1 MIFNLIYAL
10 LIASILMLMDMEYSQ
25 LNPYFDFHFT
35 LKEFLYK
42 LTPII
47 FLISL
52 IKQTP
57 VRVFLLLLI
66 VLFSIFQYAHFG
78 YFGKNITAFEFSK
91 IYGNMGEIE
100 ETLLHKPSI
109 YKYPLLLGLGG
120 GFLIMVMEFF
130 LSRKIFHP
138 KRGFLFALALFV
150 FVELQ
155 LLYTLYFQINKSDHV
170 MHNKDSKLLFAIH
183 GRHSFR
189 NFYVSL
195 NYFTLGILPRTL
207 NANSS
212 QASLVS
218 SPKLLSKDSNKTIVL
233 IIGESLRAD
242 KFSLK
247 ESSLTPKL
255 NDLYHSN
262 DMNVTFFSNTI
273 LSTGTVTKI
282 SVGGIMNGIEDVG
295 ASGQIFSESTN
306 LVKLAKKSGYKTA
319 FISDQSEQSL
329 RMIKD
334 LIGINYLDLFLDKD
348 NFKKSID
355 VDGYDDDLI
364 KLIQKEPVLNPKSFV
379 VLQQRCAHEPYNVEY
394 PKSFD
399 KKSPYENCV
408 LFTDYVISSILKSVR
423 EKAKGEFFVFFVSD
437 HGELLGE
444 SGRHGHG
451 QLEKEVYKVPF
462 LLYTNTK
469 DKDLIDKLKKIK
481 CQKDISDSI
490 LYLFGYDIDIDF
502 AKDRNIT
509 VLNADFEG
517 FSGYGKVEVKNG
529 VIGELKLVK

>member
-1 MIFNLIYAL
+1 
-10 LIASILMLMDMEYSQ
+10 MLMDMGYSE

-52 IKQTP
+52 IKRSS
-57 VRVFLLLLI
+57 VRLFLLLLI
-66 VLFSIFQYAHFG
+66 VLFCIFQYAHFG
-78 YFGKNITAFEFSK
+78 YYGKNITAYEFGM
-91 IYGNMGEIE
+91 IDGNMGEIA
-100 ETLLHKPSI
+100 ETLANKPSI
-109 YKYPLLLGLGG
+109 YTYPLMLGFGG
-120 GFLIMVMEFF
+120 SFLIMVVEVF
-130 LSRKIFHP
+130 LSKRISHP
-138 KRGFLFALALFV
+138 KRGYLFALALFV

-155 LLYTLYFQINKSDHV
+155 LLYTLYYKLQKSDEKIQ
-170 MHNKDSKLLFAIH
+170 NKDSKLMFPVH
-183 GRHSFR
+183 DRHSFR

-195 NYFTLGILPRTL
+195 NYFSLGILPKYKTL
-207 NANSS
+207 KRKR
-212 QASLVS
+212 VS
-218 SPKLLSKDSNKTIVL
+218 SIKLLSKDSNKTVVL

-242 KFSLK
+242 KFHIGISN
-247 ESSLTPKL
+247 LTPRL
-255 NDLYHSN
+255 NGMYKEKS
-262 DMNVTFFSNTI
+262 MNGTLFFNTI
-273 LSTGTVTKI
+273 FSTGTMTKV
-282 SVGGIMNGIEDVG
+282 SVGGLLNDIGDVG
-295 ASGQIFSESTN
+295 AYGQIISESTN
-306 LVKLAKKSGYKTA
+306 LVKLAKKCGYKTA
-319 FISDQSEQSL
+319 FISNQSEQSL

-348 NFKKSID
+348 NFKKI
-355 VDGYDDDLI
+355 VKADGYDDDLI
-364 KLIQKEPVLNPKSFV
+364 KIINKEPVLHPKSFV

-399 KKSPYENCV
+399 KKSPYDNCV

-423 EKAKGEFFVFFVSD
+423 EKAEGEFFAFFVSD

-444 SGRHGHG
+444 GGRHGHG
-451 QLEKEVYKVPF
+451 QLKKEVYQVPF
-462 LLYTNTK
+462 LLYTNSK
-469 DKDLIDKLKKIK
+469 DKELIDKLKKIK

-490 LYLFGYDIDIDF
+490 LYLLGYDVDIDF

-529 VIGELKLVK
+529 VTGELKVVK